1 MSLNVFVIFFVF
13 VVWFCGSGH
22 VFVFVFVWTK
32 VSLPRIDV
40 IEIWLLWIY
49 ERVDIMVLDIAYF
62 DKSIACQPQADF
74 MHVPF
79 IETSVML

>member
-1 MSLNVFVIFFVF
+1 MSLNVFVILFVF

-22 VFVFVFVWTK
+22 VFVFVWTK
-32 VSLPRIDV
+32 VSLPQIDV
-40 IEIWLLWIY
+40 IEIWLLWNY

-62 DKSIACQPQADF
+62 DKSIACQPQAEF

-79 IETSVML
+79 IETSVIL